1 MRIEQISVFLENK
14 QGQLS
19 EVIRRLAEAGI
30 NIRALSLAD
39 TERFGILRLITP
51 NPESTVQTLKDMGV
65 TVALSRVLAVEVP
78 DRAGGLSW
86 VLGALERQEIN
97 LEYMYAVVQGRND
110 KAILVMKLDDMD
122 RAIEALRSAGIYIL
136 TAKEVSAL

>member
-19 EVIRRLAEAGI
+19 EVISRLAEAGI

-39 TERFGILRLITP
+39 TERFGILRLITSD
-51 NPESTVQTLKDMGV
+51 PERTAQMLKDIGV
-65 TVALSRVLAVEVP
+65 TVALSKVLAVEVP

-86 VLGALERQEIN
+86 VLGALEKHDIN
-97 LEYMYAVVQGRND
+97 LEYMYAVVQGRDD
-110 KAILVMKLDDMD
+110 KAILVMKLDDMG
-122 RAIEALRSAGIYIL
+122 RAVEALRRAGINIL
-136 TAKEVSAL
+136 TADEVSAL